1 MKLLTKYVAVRVLY
15 SDENA
20 SNLEIGHFFLLI
32 AHGATLF
39 MIQKWTATSTN
50 ISIIQKEIQICIF
63 KVNDAWENSAFKAF
77 EIVSFKKG
85 LCSP

>member
-39 MIQKWTATSTN
+39 MIQK
-50 ISIIQKEIQICIF
+50 
-63 KVNDAWENSAFKAF
+63 
-77 EIVSFKKG
+77 
-85 LCSP
+85 